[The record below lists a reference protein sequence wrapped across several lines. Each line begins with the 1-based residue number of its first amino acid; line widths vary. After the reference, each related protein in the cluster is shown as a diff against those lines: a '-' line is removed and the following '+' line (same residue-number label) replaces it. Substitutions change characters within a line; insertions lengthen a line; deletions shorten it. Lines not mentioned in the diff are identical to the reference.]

1 MFMETLNK
9 ICAWP
14 NERPKLVGGAVVLLG
29 LTHFGYGMG
38 ISDVGIGP
46 SWLTIGNIAGATAV
60 VLGGCMLLKKAGVA

>member
-1 MFMETLNK
+1 MKMIK
-9 ICAWP
+9 DICRKADDH
-14 NERPKLVGGAVVLLG
+14 KMLVGVGVLVLGA
-29 LTHFGYGMG
+29 THFGYGMG

>member
-1 MFMETLNK
+1 METLNK

-38 ISDVGIGP
+38 ISDMGFGMV
-46 SWLTIGNIAGATAV
+46 TIGNVAGLVGV
-60 VLGGCMLLKKAGVA
+60 VVGGCMVLNQVMGGAE